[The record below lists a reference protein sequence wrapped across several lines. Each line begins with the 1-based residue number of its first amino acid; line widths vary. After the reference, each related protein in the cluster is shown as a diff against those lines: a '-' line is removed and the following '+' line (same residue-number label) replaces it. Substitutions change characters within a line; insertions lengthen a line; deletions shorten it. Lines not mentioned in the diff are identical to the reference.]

1 MKLWK
6 RGFLELVS
14 EILRSLNPSSLKKSG
29 IVAKCNLDPRACTKY
44 LSVMVSIALITKSKK
59 DSSYSI
65 TKKGTDFVTQYDKLV
80 DIIENDLEKLNS
92 SNSWES

>member
-1 MKLWK
+1 LRLWK

-14 EILRSLNPSSLKKSG
+14 EILRSLNALSLKKSG
-29 IVAKCNLDPRACTKY
+29 IVAKSNLDSRACTKY
-44 LSVMVSIALITKSKK
+44 LSVMQSLYLISKSKN

-65 TKKGTDFVTQYDKLV
+65 TKKGADFLNQYDKLV

-92 SNSWES
+92 SN